1 MGSKSSSAVRYPWF
15 DPPIIDKSTSYPPCP
30 GTGLVALRQTFVRRC
45 HGSLGSPGLPG
56 IDKSS
61 MMAGK
66 AARPWDVATSV
77 QTDPPLF
84 MRLSF
89 QRLREALAGSM
100 PASFHHAA
108 SLPRADCSSRPLW
121 LPVRNKYLAPIN
133 KSRGGTNS
141 PAANGKTRYGSVL
154 PVFPFGGADCE
165 KDQDANGRSNDHCYA
180 GRRMLRLGSYA
191 RTKSRCAIKGNI
203 SSPFGC

>member
-1 MGSKSSSAVRYPWF
+1 MGSCSLLFDALRSSSRAGAIRLQRKTWPLRSRSNLSEGLGAASGRHCRGSLAYRLFSRPAL
-15 DPPIIDKSTSYPPCP
+15 
-30 GTGLVALRQTFVRRC
+30 GAGLVALRQTFVRRC
-45 HGSLGSPGLPG
+45 HGGLGSPGLPG

-121 LPVRNKYLAPIN
+121 LPVRNSAHARNRDQEFPW
-133 KSRGGTNS
+133 
-141 PAANGKTRYGSVL
+141 SVPLL
-154 PVFPFGGADCE
+154 PCRVP
-165 KDQDANGRSNDHCYA
+165 DH
-180 GRRMLRLGSYA
+180 A
-191 RTKSRCAIKGNI
+191 RA
-203 SSPFGC
+203 

>member
-1 MGSKSSSAVRYPWF
+1 MGGKSSAGVHYPWLPRRSLAYRLF
-15 DPPIIDKSTSYPPCP
+15 SRPAPAQDLLLCAKH
-30 GTGLVALRQTFVRRC
+30 LFVAAMVAWV
-45 HGSLGSPGLPG
+45 HPGLPG

-180 GRRMLRLGSYA
+180 GRRMLRLG
-191 RTKSRCAIKGNI
+191 
-203 SSPFGC
+203 